1 MVKIMTTTGIALR
14 RPGPAKKLDAQ
25 AEADVAAQYRDG
37 VPIQEIVRTHG
48 ISKPLL
54 YRTLERLGVPFN
66 KRSSTNENPA
76 ALTGAPGDVNPEG
89 GLHVQSDDT
98 TLPDAEGNGTSE
110 EV

>member
-1 MVKIMTTTGIALR
+1 MTAKQDALVRGPGRPRELTAREIEEIERLVSVGVTVAAIARALR
-14 RPGPAKKLDAQ
+14 RPWSTVRAAI
-25 AEADVAAQYRDG
+25 ARMEA
-37 VPIQEIVRTHG
+37 H
-48 ISKPLL
+48 KH
-54 YRTLERLGVPFN
+54 
-66 KRSSTNENPA
+66 ENPA